1 MSTSSSVFQLRHRL
15 SARLKK
21 IIKNEKL
28 LDKQLKS
35 FDYIV
40 SRRQFLGA
48 AGKLTALAAVVNS
61 GLAPSAWANEN
72 RIYEVKDPALQLT
85 EEEKTLMAQP
95 ASITLSGELID
106 DQLLLKT
113 GGEISN
119 FEGHHHVVYGAHP
132 MPYVETEQGEE
143 VAQPN
148 PIQMELIS
156 LEQSGFITHR
166 HRNLQSGHGYTT
178 DIVAPIWAGTKVE
191 DCRNFAY
198 SHPKN
203 GWVDAEG
210 YTVEAMISVLV
221 YKTNM
226 MQIHYRTKRTLV
238 KPGAETDIKDSGWQ
252 AFNHYFGVFSHILV
266 GDYPYIV
273 TADGT
278 GKMCVLTF
286 GDLSDVANGSACL
299 KMSNPYSLEQFFPDS
314 KISYDQFNMKCV
326 KLTEA
331 DYATDTYTFTWL
343 PGGTTGW
350 GDNNSVAWSSKSDPY
365 THDIIYT
372 CQDDNGH
379 PSLVMMQGNSSYNAI
394 RYTTQKSSGSGA
406 QYYNKLGKQPS
417 KPIASSINV
426 TSLVRGTDLEGE
438 VKTLHRQI
446 NNDGLYSI
454 VAHCQNKDTYRLGQF
469 REREDDSS
477 ITSSFV
483 PSSYLNQIGC
493 FESEF
498 LMNGGYLKH
507 HWYPDSKNLL
517 GVAVPPISN
526 GEYSGV
532 TFKQQGNEQV
542 TTLVSQDKYTLTTH
556 EEQLVVPMSQA
567 EIDANVKA
575 GQKQITDTF
584 YHGELN
590 VLDSNGCP
598 VPAGVKV
605 EIRSSRPC
613 RLIDNHHGYA
623 HTVSREH
630 SVVIATNS
638 MGRVV
643 VSSRAT
649 DMTAPTLYARIYAD
663 DNSLAGDRIL
673 LSTKGADYDWFT
685 LSADVDANKRMAD
698 ESHTTTQ
705 KLRDA
710 KLIDDSVPNEQAN
723 GVAEVLRGAGQ
734 QMSTRSNTPPS
745 SSMLRASSTA
755 FKVNPLNQISYIAG
769 ASNNKL
775 MVQAS
780 GSWTIDLETGEVGQ
794 VSSSNLQAMAL
805 GGIFHSIGHTF
816 SHIIHS
822 IAHGVKAVIN
832 GVARTIT
839 KVTMEFGDVV
849 SAAFHYIE
857 NGVEKAIKFVMD
869 TVEHIAKTV
878 YAVMT
883 KVAKFIGDVVKG
895 IIAFI
900 KLLLEFADILALT
913 RSAKRYIN
921 QHMDQLSG
929 DCSQAAAHIK
939 GVVAGHDS
947 SDTSTID
954 TVADKV
960 RQSTSP
966 KNSNSSGNSSVH
978 NYALNKFHSDA
989 EKNPSGGK
997 KLQLSIP
1004 SLGGNDT
1011 EETSDY
1017 LQLGDSKSII
1027 SSLISM
1033 MGKGF
1038 SFGCAGDMLV
1048 EAEKLIAGSADSVNG
1063 IVDLMAGQAQ
1073 STVDGISSM
1082 LKTEVPFIGWLLKL
1096 FGIDF
1101 TIEDVL
1107 CFVGAFGAHTMY
1119 AAAFGKSLRSVYGNG
1134 PKPTNLVTFSEE
1146 EEEGGG
1152 LEDTLKYFFYVFGAA
1167 NVICVALDVATE
1179 GKATIPK
1186 ILMTF
1191 CQLWTNSCE
1200 MFMIDTSN
1208 LPISFKLMPLSNA
1221 FLLLIS
1227 VYARFHK
1234 HESTFAKYNI
1244 ACLAIKVALVIDA
1257 AIKYNGIEE
1266 KEEQHEAQKI
1276 FACTGLDA
1284 LVNIFEALEATLG
1297 EEDEEAAMYMAV
1309 AALVFEAG
1317 AFMTAV
1323 AFTEGWG
1330 KLG

>member
-48 AGKLTALAAVVNS
+48 AGKLTALAAVVNC

-72 RIYEVKDPALQLT
+72 RIYEVKDPALKLT
-85 EEEKTLMAQP
+85 EEEKSLMAQP

-119 FEGHHHVVYGAHP
+119 FEGHHSVVYGAHP

-143 VAQPN
+143 VEQPN

-156 LEQSGFITHR
+156 LEQSGMITHR
-166 HRNLQSGHGYTT
+166 YRNMQSGHGFSLDY
-178 DIVAPIWAGTKVE
+178 IASIPVGEKVQ
-191 DCRNFAY
+191 DYRIFSY
-198 SHPKN
+198 SHPSN
-203 GWVDAEG
+203 GLVDDAG
-210 YTVEAMISVLV
+210 YTVEAMFNLLV
-221 YKTNM
+221 GKDNTFKLN
-226 MQIHYRTKRTLV
+226 YRTMRTLV
-238 KPGAETDIKDSGWQ
+238 TPGQETDIQDSKWQ
-252 AFNHYFGVFSHILV
+252 FLNLNLGKLKFSHVLV
-266 GDYPYIV
+266 GDYPYV
-273 TADGT
+273 
-278 GKMCVLTF
+278 VLHDDKGQMYVMTF
-286 GDLSDVANGSACL
+286 GDLRDVANGSACI
-299 KMSNPYSLEQFFPDS
+299 KVSNPYSLEQFFPNS

-343 PGGTTGW
+343 PGGSHGSGNYGVNW
-350 GDNNSVAWSSKSDPY
+350 ISQSDLY
-365 THDIIYT
+365 SHDVIYS
-372 CQDDNGH
+372 CQNDNGH
-379 PSLVMMQGNSSYNAI
+379 PSLVMIQGNNSYNAI

-417 KPIASSINV
+417 KPIASSVSV

-438 VKTLHRQI
+438 VKSLHRQI

-469 REREDDSS
+469 KEREDDSS

-498 LMNGGYLKH
+498 LMNGAYLKH
-507 HWYPDSKNLL
+507 HWYPDNKNLI
-517 GVAVPPISN
+517 GVVAPPVSN
-526 GEYSGV
+526 GEYSAV
-532 TFKQQGNEQV
+532 TFKQGNEQV
-542 TTLVSQDKYTLTTH
+542 TTLVTQDKYTLTTH

-710 KLIDDSVPNEQAN
+710 KLIDNSVPDEQAN

-775 MVQAS
+775 MAQAS

-794 VSSSNLQAMAL
+794 ASSSNLQAMAL

-869 TVEHIAKTV
+869 TVEHIAKTI
-878 YAVMT
+878 YAVLT
-883 KVAKFIGDVVKG
+883 KVAKFIGDVVKA
-895 IIAFI
+895 IINFI
-900 KLLLEFADILALT
+900 KLLLEFADILVLT
-913 RSAKRYIN
+913 RSIKRYIKKQVN
-921 QHMDQLSG
+921 NSSESAKDVG
-929 DCSQAAAHIK
+929 EHIK
-939 GVVAGHDS
+939 QQISGHDPS
-947 SDTSTID
+947 YLDSA
-954 TVADKV
+954 ADKI
-960 RQSTSP
+960 RQTDKPGSSRSS
-966 KNSNSSGNSSVH
+966 SNSSAK
-978 NYALNKFHSDA
+978 NYAMNKLNSDTHKPNRSLTASTSLPQLASPTQDIVPHMLQFAGGVA
-989 EKNPSGGK
+989 EDT
-997 KLQLSIP
+997 LQALLSI
-1004 SLGGNDT
+1004 
-1011 EETSDY
+1011 
-1017 LQLGDSKSII
+1017 LQYGFSMGKSGDLM
-1027 SSLISM
+1027 SSL
-1033 MGKGF
+1033 KP
-1038 SFGCAGDMLV
+1038 LV
-1048 EAEKLIAGSADSVNG
+1048 QDG
-1063 IVDLMAGQAQ
+1063 IDALDGMVDLMVGVVQGSASAFNHIM
-1073 STVDGISSM
+1073 D
-1082 LKTEVPFIGWLLKL
+1082 TEVPFIGWLLKL

-1101 TIEDVL
+1101 TIGDVL
-1107 CFVGAFGAHTMY
+1107 CFVSAFFVHSLY
-1119 AAAFGKSLRSVYGNG
+1119 AAIHGKSLRSVSGSTSHFLLSQRSDLNEEE
-1134 PKPTNLVTFSEE
+1134 PDEEEKEKSEE
-1146 EEEGGG
+1146 I
-1152 LEDTLKYFFYVFGAA
+1152 LKYFFDALGAF
-1167 NVICVALDVATE
+1167 NVICVSLDVLEKGGILPKMMLTLAQGASSTVE
-1179 GKATIPK
+1179 FAMVDTAKLPPLFKYIPAINMFIALFGTMRLAENEK
-1186 ILMTF
+1186 ID
-1191 CQLWTNSCE
+1191 
-1200 MFMIDTSN
+1200 IAY
-1208 LPISFKLMPLSNA
+1208 NA
-1221 FLLLIS
+1221 
-1227 VYARFHK
+1227 
-1234 HESTFAKYNI
+1234 I
-1244 ACLAIKVALVIDA
+1244 AIVIKVALCLEA
-1257 AIKYNGIEE
+1257 FKNEFYQIEP
-1266 KEEQHEAQKI
+1266 EERQEAKSI
-1276 FACTGLDA
+1276 LACNAFDA
-1284 LVNIFEALEATLG
+1284 LANLFDLLESAG
-1297 EEDEEAAMYMAV
+1297 VGGAKAA
-1309 AALVFEAG
+1309 AG
-1317 AFMTAV
+1317 AF
-1323 AFTEGWG
+1323 AFETGAYITSVLFSEEVIG
-1330 KLG
+1330 